1 MINNKIIKIASNT
14 KFHGLNNIYTHKAS
28 IKNRKCGDKID
39 VEINIRLN
47 KIKNMRYETESCIFC
62 QASASIL
69 ASKVSLFSIKN
80 LKDEIDLVLSC
91 FEKKKI
97 KLPKKL
103 NIFKKIINKNNA
115 SRLDCIILP
124 FKAIKKALKV

>member
-1 MINNKIIKIASNT
+1 MINSKIIEIASNT
-14 KFHGLNNIYTHKAS
+14 KFYGLNNIYTHKAS
-28 IKNRKCGDKID
+28 MKNKKCGDRID

-69 ASKVSLFSIKN
+69 ANKDSLFSIKN

-91 FEKKKI
+91 FEKKKT

-103 NIFKKIINKNNA
+103 IVFKKIINKNNA

-124 FKAIKKALKV
+124 FKAIIKALKV